1 MAIKIRKA
9 EKKQAKLRMAI
20 NGPAGSGKT
29 WTALEIASGLG
40 DKILLI
46 DTEGSSSTLYADRF
60 NFDIISMSDF
70 GDNPFNPENFVE
82 AIKAGE
88 NGGYDVII
96 VDSLSHAWA
105 GEGGALD
112 MANKETLR
120 SRSGN
125 TFMAWRNVTPIH
137 NKLINKILQSKSH
150 VIATM
155 RSKEKKVMEQ
165 DESGRNK
172 VKTIG
177 MEAVMRDGV
186 NYEFTIVGDLD
197 QEHNMIISKT
207 RCAFLDK
214 AVIPTPSRAL
224 GEQLVQWL
232 NSGEAIEQQVEQ
244 PAPTIKPAKEVATK
258 ITKEEE
264 GSSQEIIDLMDNMV
278 KPWLTK
284 LATEGKEDE
293 AVSRAL
299 DVIEGHF
306 DVADILD
313 IPQTKLVDLKSYIKG
328 PLVGQLREEGLLKAK

>member
-1 MAIKIRKA
+1 MAVKIRKA

-29 WTALEIASGLG
+29 WTSLEIATGLG
-40 DKILLI
+40 KRILLI
-46 DTEGSSSTLYADRF
+46 DTEGESSTLYADRF
-60 NFDIISMSDF
+60 SFDIISMSEF

-88 NGGYDVII
+88 EAGYDVIV

-112 MANKETLR
+112 LANKETLR

-125 TFMAWRNVTPIH
+125 SFLAWRNVTPIH

-150 VIATM
+150 IIATM

-172 VKTIG
+172 VKTLG

-214 AVIPTPSRAL
+214 AVIPTPGQDL
-224 GEQLVQWL
+224 GRKLVEWL
-232 NSGEAIEQQVEQ
+232 NNGEAVEQ
-244 PAPTIKPAKEVATK
+244 KKPPIVPTTKAAKEVRTNNS
-258 ITKEEE
+258 EEE
-264 GSSQEIIDLMDNMV
+264 VPTQELVDLMDNMV
-278 KPWLTK
+278 KPWLAK
-284 LATEGKEDE
+284 LAMEGKEDE

-299 DVIEGHF
+299 DAIEDHF
-306 DVADILD
+306 KVADVLD
-313 IPQTKLVDLKSYIKG
+313 IPQTKLADLKSYIKG
-328 PLVGQLREEGLLKAK
+328 PLIIQLREEGMLKPK